1 LAQDRGRC
9 LNLVLHRHEFIRGVE
24 MMWLVLLVAEMV
36 PLYIVDPRLKRL
48 SGGRYITETMECEAK
63 FCYGTLD
70 ER

>member
-1 LAQDRGRC
+1 
-9 LNLVLHRHEFIRGVE
+9 

-36 PLYIVDPRLKRL
+36 PLYILDPRLKRL